1 MVIRESTNTNYPK
14 KFSALDDDLVCIKAG
29 RDLTYEAQWWQG
41 PQVLGRE
48 EEINKILTIL
58 SHRGMRN
65 IILTGDPGVGKTAL
79 IAEVANRIAKDQVP
93 PHLQK
98 NRIIQTTFSDLWAS
112 VGDSDNWA
120 KYFSTL
126 KTLLREVKEYNAI
139 LFMDEIHTIFAHTYS
154 MSYLRPRLASGEIT
168 IIGATTDHEYYTFIQ
183 RDRATAR
190 RFQVFRVPETDAS
203 TTKEILK
210 SSLEKDRSL
219 GVELASADIL
229 DYLVSLTNAYIPYQF
244 QPSKALGLIEETI
257 VNKQISGDISPISK
271 DDIRKSVCRVVG
283 IPEEAISAPKKRLE
297 AMEEVLNAHILGQ
310 QEAIGRLCRRLFIS
324 KAAMSVTPD
333 RPDGVFLLAGPT
345 GVGKTELAKAL
356 AAYINGSEKDLIR
369 VDMSG
374 LSEPG
379 SIYTLLGV
387 PGRDS
392 MDDAPQNV
400 PPLTRQ
406 LRARPYSVLLLDEIE
421 KAHRSIHLLF
431 LHAFDT
437 GRLFDNL
444 GNEIYL
450 GNTIVIMTTNVGFS
464 VRQPIIGMPGSSPEK
479 MVREQEEAVLKS
491 IKENFPPEF
500 LGRIDEILFF
510 KPLTPEIMR
519 GFVGQKLHQLEKIT
533 GKRLETT
540 DAAIALLCDKGFS
553 PEYGA
558 RDLNRAIDALLGYKL
573 ALFKFSVDW
582 DKVRTLRVDKMPQ
595 SEELEISSI

>member
-1 MVIRESTNTNYPK
+1 MDRDEWAEVMALK
-14 KFSALDDDLVCIKAG
+14 KFGALDDDLVCIQAG
-29 RDLTYEAQWWQG
+29 VDLTYEAQWWEG

-48 EEINKILTIL
+48 AEINKILTIL
-58 SHRGMRN
+58 SRKGLRN
-65 IILTGDPGVGKTAL
+65 VILTGDAGVGKTVL
-79 IAEVANRIAKDQVP
+79 IREVARRIAKDQVP
-93 PHLQK
+93 PPLK
-98 NRIIQTTFSDLWAS
+98 EIRIIQTTFADLWALVS
-112 VGDSDNWA
+112 DSDNWA
-120 KYFSTL
+120 KYVGTL
-126 KTLLREVKEYNAI
+126 KTLMREVKEHNAI
-139 LFMDEIHTIFAHTYS
+139 LFMDEIHTIFSHPHS
-154 MSYLRPRLASGEIT
+154 MNYLRPGIANGEIT
-168 IIGATTDHEYYTFIQ
+168 IIGATTDHEYHTFIQ

-190 RFQVFRVPETDAS
+190 RFQVFRVPETDVP

-210 SSLEKDRSL
+210 SFLADVQW
-219 GVELASADIL
+219 GGMELADTDIL
-229 DYLVSLTNAYIPYQF
+229 DYLVSMTNAYIPYQF
-244 QPSKALGLIEETI
+244 QPSKALSILEEAITT
-257 VNKQISGDISPISK
+257 KQMAKDPTPISK

-283 IPEEAISAPKKRLE
+283 IPEEAISSPKKRLE

-324 KAAMSVTPD
+324 KAALSVTPD

-369 VDMSG
+369 VDMSA
-374 LSEPG
+374 LSEDG

-392 MDDAPQNV
+392 RDNAPQNV
-400 PPLTRQ
+400 PLLTRQ

-437 GRLFDNL
+437 GRLLDNL

-450 GNTIVIMTTNVGFS
+450 RNTIVIMTTNLGFS
-464 VRQPIIGMPGSSPEK
+464 VKQPIIGMPGSGPEK
-479 MVREQEEAVLKS
+479 M
-491 IKENFPPEF
+491 IKEQDEAITKAIKEKFPPEF

-533 GKRLETT
+533 GKWIETS
-540 DAAIALLCDKGFS
+540 DEAISLMCDKGFD

-558 RDLNRAIDALLGYKL
+558 RNLNRAIDDLLGYKL

-582 DKVRTLRVDKMPQ
+582 DAISFLKIDKIPQ
-595 SEELEISSI
+595 SDELEVTGE